1 MIHKY
6 KKLNQ
11 TGFISGMFLV
21 LYSLFRFL
29 IEFTREP
36 DIQVGYILNYMT
48 MGMILSVPMF
58 IFGII
63 FIYYSKKNVHQK

>member
-1 MIHKY
+1 MIHRY
-6 KKLNQ
+6 KKLKQ

-36 DIQVGYILNYMT
+36 DIQVGYIFNYLT
-48 MGMILSVPMF
+48 MGMILSLPMF
-58 IFGII
+58 LFGVILII
-63 FIYYSKKNVHQK
+63 YSKNNVSKK